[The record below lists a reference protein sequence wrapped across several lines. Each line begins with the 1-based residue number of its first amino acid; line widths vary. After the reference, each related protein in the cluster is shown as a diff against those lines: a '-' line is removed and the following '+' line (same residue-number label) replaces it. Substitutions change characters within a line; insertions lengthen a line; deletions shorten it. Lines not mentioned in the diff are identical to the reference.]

1 MRHIFVVSIPYEKY
15 LFFDC
20 ETTGLF
26 DGTHIPRLLQLGWLI
41 ADSEFNVI
49 LEKEFLIVP
58 DGFSVPA
65 EATAINGI
73 TEESARSFGRSCKD
87 VLSEFFHD
95 LDGSGCVVAHNFEY
109 DSRIIEYEASRF
121 WSNFSFGKYA
131 TFCTMRS
138 SADFCKIP
146 GPYGYKWAK
155 LSELYEILFGR
166 LPAHSHHALDD
177 AKTCAE
183 CFFEL
188 KKRGLIMV

>member
-1 MRHIFVVSIPYEKY
+1 MSIPSVKY

-26 DGTHIPRLLQLGWLI
+26 NGTHFPRLLQLGWLLT
-41 ADSEFNVI
+41 DSESDVI
-49 LEKEFLIVP
+49 FEKEYLIVP
-58 DGFSVPA
+58 SGFSVPA
-65 EATAINGI
+65 EATMINGI
-73 TEESARSFGRSCKD
+73 TEESARLYGHGCKD
-87 VLSEFFHD
+87 VLSEFWHD
-95 LDGSGCVVAHNFEY
+95 LNEAGCVVAHNFEY
-109 DSRIIEYEASRF
+109 DSRIIEYEAARF
-121 WSNFSFGKYA
+121 WSGFSFKKYS
-131 TFCTMRS
+131 TFCTMKA
-138 SADFCKIP
+138 SADFCKLP

-177 AKTCAE
+177 ARACAE